1 MTVAAAAMMQIRS
14 RKEETRER
22 ILGAAVRLFQERG
35 VADVG
40 VDEIMRESGLTH
52 GGFYAHFENKEA
64 LVAEACIR
72 AVDTKMDEL
81 KELVSALDDDRAF
94 KKYTNT
100 FLNGDPRLDSPACPM
115 AMLGPEVAR
124 REPVQRAYAA
134 RIRRLIAHIAKEL
147 ECTREEAILTLSAL
161 VGATVL
167 SAQTSSDG
175 AFARKIITAVR
186 DELLRCR
193 ETKTS

>member
-1 MTVAAAAMMQIRS
+1 MSVAATAMQART
-14 RKEETRER
+14 RKEETRDR
-22 ILGAAVRLFQERG
+22 ILDTAVRLFQERG

-52 GGFYAHFENKEA
+52 GGFYAYFENKEA

-72 AVDTKMDEL
+72 AIDTKVDEIS
-81 KELVSALDDDRAF
+81 ELVSALDDDAAF

-100 FLNGDPRLDSPACPM
+100 FLNGDPRTDSPACPM

-124 REPVQRAYAA
+124 REPVQKAYAA
-134 RIRRLIAHIAKEL
+134 RIRRLITQISKDL
-147 ECTREEAILTLSAL
+147 DCTREESILTLSAL

-167 SAQTSSDG
+167 SAQTSSD
-175 AFARKIITAVR
+175 AALARKIITSVR
-186 DELLRCR
+186 EELLRCR
-193 ETKTS
+193 EAG

>member
-1 MTVAAAAMMQIRS
+1 MSVAATAMQART
-14 RKEETRER
+14 RKEETRDR
-22 ILGAAVRLFQERG
+22 ILDTAVRLFQERG

-72 AVDTKMDEL
+72 AIDTKVDEIS
-81 KELVSALDDDRAF
+81 ELVSALDDDAAF

-100 FLNGDPRLDSPACPM
+100 FLNGDPRTDSPACPM

-124 REPVQRAYAA
+124 REPVQKAYAA
-134 RIRRLIAHIAKEL
+134 RIRRLITQISKDL
-147 ECTREEAILTLSAL
+147 DCTREESILTLSAL

-167 SAQTSSDG
+167 SAQTSSD
-175 AFARKIITAVR
+175 AALARKIITSVR
-186 DELLRCR
+186 EELLRCR
-193 ETKTS
+193 EAG

>member
-1 MTVAAAAMMQIRS
+1 MSVAATAMQART
-14 RKEETRER
+14 RKEETRDR
-22 ILGAAVRLFQERG
+22 ILDTAVRLFQERG

-72 AVDTKMDEL
+72 AIDTKVDEIS
-81 KELVSALDDDRAF
+81 ELVSALDDDAAF

-100 FLNGDPRLDSPACPM
+100 FLNGDPRTDSPACPM

-124 REPVQRAYAA
+124 REPVQKAYAA
-134 RIRRLIAHIAKEL
+134 RIRRLITQISKDL
-147 ECTREEAILTLSAL
+147 DCTREESILTLSAL

-167 SAQTSSDG
+167 SARTSSD
-175 AFARKIITAVR
+175 AALARKIITSVR
-186 DELLRCR
+186 EELLRCR
-193 ETKTS
+193 EAG